1 MAKSDG
7 WQIKTVWRPAA
18 ASRAPLRSPFRFCAR
33 IFFLFPSP
41 PFSASPTLVSAA
53 IFPLPLHRFA
63 CGFFGDGRRA
73 PGRKRTVA
81 HNGTHRRLPWIN
93 ERNSPGLSPVV
104 RSPQWLRMIARQ
116 FGKFSSENSEISPT
130 KEYVFGRVR
139 NCTPIR
145 KRNYPKLNWYFE
157 RVWAT
162 ILINRS
168 LETSNY
174 ELYKIICVDKT
185 TIR

>member
-73 PGRKRTVA
+73 PGRKRTA
-81 HNGTHRRLPWIN
+81 ATTGPTDDSHESMNETLQASLQSFDRRDDF
-93 ERNSPGLSPVV
+93 E
-104 RSPQWLRMIARQ
+104 WLRVNSASSRVKIQ
-116 FGKFSSENSEISPT
+116 KFHRLRSTYLDVYEI
-130 KEYVFGRVR
+130 V
-139 NCTPIR
+139 C
-145 KRNYPKLNWYFE
+145 LFE
-157 RVWAT
+157 REI
-162 ILINRS
+162 ILNLIGI
-168 LETSNY
+168 LY
-174 ELYKIICVDKT
+174 EFE
-185 TIR
+185 R

>member
-41 PFSASPTLVSAA
+41 PFSASPTLVSTA
-53 IFPLPLHRFA
+53 IFPLPLYRFA

-73 PGRKRTVA
+73 PGRKRTAA

-104 RSPQWLRMIARQ
+104 RPPRWLRMIARQ

-145 KRNYPKLNWYFE
+145 KRNYPKLNCILYEFE
-157 RVWAT
+157 RQ
-162 ILINRS
+162 
-168 LETSNY
+168 Y
-174 ELYKIICVDKT
+174 
-185 TIR
+185 

>member
-41 PFSASPTLVSAA
+41 PFSASPTLVSTA

-73 PGRKRTVA
+73 PGRKRTAA

-93 ERNSPGLSPVV
+93 ERNSPGLSPAFD
-104 RSPQWLRMIARQ
+104 RRDDFEWLRVNSASSRVKIQ
-116 FGKFSSENSEISPT
+116 KFRRLRSTYLDVYEI
-130 KEYVFGRVR
+130 VR
-139 NCTPIR
+139 
-145 KRNYPKLNWYFE
+145 LFE
-157 RVWAT
+157 REI
-162 ILINRS
+162 ILNLIGILNEFERQ
-168 LETSNY
+168 Y
-174 ELYKIICVDKT
+174 
-185 TIR
+185 

>member
-41 PFSASPTLVSAA
+41 PFSASPTLVSTA
-53 IFPLPLHRFA
+53 IFPLPLHCFA

-73 PGRKRTVA
+73 PGRKRTAA

-104 RSPQWLRMIARQ
+104 RPPRWLRMIARQ
-116 FGKFSSENSEISPT
+116 FGKFSSENSEISPI

-145 KRNYPKLNWYFE
+145 KRNYPKLNYFV
-157 RVWAT
+157 RVWAI

-174 ELYKIICVDKT
+174 ELYKIICMDKT